1 MKFFFLFL
9 KKMELVRRGN
19 SAPVCLYILSN
30 KHRDQKQQY
39 HKAYSWE
46 RKQEEQILFMA
57 KEVS

>member
-1 MKFFFLFL
+1 
-9 KKMELVRRGN
+9 MELVRRGN